1 MRPSV
6 RFMQWS
12 CTVSNFCTHLRQA
25 YSGVSSRSRV
35 LDLILSRPRTRTR
48 PRTRPGT
55 AYDTPAPAYDTP
67 ALSPATLS

>member
-1 MRPSV
+1 MP
-6 RFMQWS
+6 WS

-35 LDLILSRPRTRTR
+35 LDLTLSRPHTRHR
-48 PRTRPGT
+48 PRT